1 MNETEEFTIEAEV
14 LCKDGICGTLKRVVV
29 NPITRTLT
37 HLVVEPTYL
46 RGDRRL
52 VPVGLVDSAD
62 RQIRLRCSLSEF
74 GALQEAEETRL
85 LPGAPGEWR
94 YEQDHMLS
102 LPYYPLGSD
111 HALAGSDPEFGGA
124 AVPPT
129 LEGPEYTQVTY
140 LHIPVGEVEIRR
152 GDHVHATDGTIGKVQ
167 GLVIDPRDHT
177 VTHVLLEEGH
187 LWGHKEVAIPI
198 AAVIGLDDGVR
209 LSMTKD
215 EVRDLPPVGV
225 DHHVHGSP

>member
-1 MNETEEFTIEAEV
+1 
-14 LCKDGICGTLKRVVV
+14 VVV
-29 NPITRTLT
+29 NPITRSLT

-52 VPVGLVDSAD
+52 VPVGLVDSAG

-74 GALQEAEETRL
+74 GDLQEAEETRL

-94 YEQDHMLS
+94 YQQDDILS

-111 HALAGSDPEFGGA
+111 HALARSDPEFGGV

-129 LEGPEYTQVTY
+129 LDESEYTRVTY
-140 LHIPVGEVEIRR
+140 HHIPVGEVEIRR
-152 GDHVHATDGTIGKVQ
+152 GDHVHATDGTIGKVR

-177 VTHVLLEEGH
+177 VTHMLLDEGH

-198 AAVIGLDDGVR
+198 TAVTGLDDGVR
-209 LSMTKD
+209 LGMTKH
-215 EVRDLPPVGV
+215 EVRDLPPVSVG
-225 DHHVHGSP
+225 HHVHGSP